1 MSAALQLAE
10 LRLRNI
16 RRELAR
22 ERRRRGRI
30 FASCHDKGLTLD
42 VLQYWGQI
50 KGSEREAGGAE
61 TRRIGFHQSQLALF
75 DHRRIGRDEALR
87 EHAADRDL
95 ERLRH
100 APLR

>member
-1 MSAALQLAE
+1 KLALMKADPACFRAACLALAALDLSPV
-10 LRLRNI
+10 LKNI
-16 RRELAR
+16 ESQTLVMAGSEDATTPPALAR

-61 TRRIGFHQSQLALF
+61 TRRIGFHQSQL
-75 DHRRIGRDEALR
+75 
-87 EHAADRDL
+87 
-95 ERLRH
+95 
-100 APLR
+100 